1 MNFLKYRY
9 ISFIIS
15 GFLVGLAVF
24 SLARFGLVLSLDFT
38 GGSLLEVK
46 LGQEASSGDLW
57 TAFEESKVA
66 VSQIQETQEGSFL
79 IRFENDKSQEGILAV
94 LAENFGPVEKLRF
107 ETVSPTMGGELFTKA
122 LTALVVAVAL
132 ILLYLSWRFKSYQF
146 GIFAILAM
154 LHDALILT
162 GVFSLLGKTRG
173 VAVDALFITALLTT
187 LSSSVHDTVVTFD
200 YIRKQTGR
208 FFSADNLEEIANR
221 ALSQTIVRNINN
233 SLTIIFMLTAA
244 LLLGGETIRWFVVA
258 LLVGTILGTYSS
270 TFLAVP
276 LLVSFEQ
283 WRRRRGKRP
292 ERTK

>member
-9 ISFIIS
+9 LSFIIS
-15 GFLVGLAVF
+15 AILVGLSIF
-24 SLARFGLVLSLDFT
+24 FLARFGLVLSLDFT

-46 LGQEASSGDLW
+46 LGKPTASDEVW
-57 TAFEESKVA
+57 VAFKNEEVN

-79 IRFENDKSQEGILAV
+79 IRFESDKNQEEV
-94 LAENFGPVEKLRF
+94 LAALEKNFAPVEKLRF
-107 ETVSPTMGGELFTKA
+107 ETVSPAIGGELFTKA
-122 LTALVVAVAL
+122 LTALIVAVIL
-132 ILLYLSWRFKSYQF
+132 ILLYISWRFKSYQF

-162 GVFSLLGKTRG
+162 GTFSFLGKVRG
-173 VAVDALFITALLTT
+173 VGVDALFITALLTT

-208 FFSADNLEEIANR
+208 FFDANNLEEMANK

-244 LLLGGETIRWFVVA
+244 LLLGGETIRWFTTA
-258 LLVGTILGTYSS
+258 LLAGTILGTYSS

-276 LLVSFEQ
+276 LLVTFEQ
-283 WRRRRGKRP
+283 WRRGRK
-292 ERTK
+292 KK